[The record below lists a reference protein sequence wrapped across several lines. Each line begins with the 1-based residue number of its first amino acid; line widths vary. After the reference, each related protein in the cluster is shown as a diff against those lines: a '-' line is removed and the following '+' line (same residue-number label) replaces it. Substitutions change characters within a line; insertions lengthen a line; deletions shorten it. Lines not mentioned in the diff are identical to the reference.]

1 MNTVGR
7 SRRARLQPARKREG
21 AALLIVLFVLM
32 MSTGTAVF
40 ALQSTQFEQRAAGS
54 LQQAMRTKYVAE
66 AATVSVLGL
75 CLQMGTTGCTDIK
88 RANTAPAAEL
98 ARRQRFALPNYKAT
112 QTDVVYELTAAD
124 LPAVAATAF
133 PIAVLPTDRELS
145 NAGASGAAS
154 PYTPG
159 FTSLVEK
166 WEVPNPG
173 ETRQRYRLIVSTYGQ
188 LTYDTDNNLAT
199 NDDVAP
205 AADEF
210 RGAHE
215 SISAT
220 RAFFDVR

>member
-1 MNTVGR
+1 VRPGLHTR
-7 SRRARLQPARKREG
+7 SARLRGRHKREG

-32 MSTGTAVF
+32 LATGTAVF

-54 LQQAMRTKYVAE
+54 LQQAMRTKYIAE

-88 RANTAPAAEL
+88 RATTTDADEAT
-98 ARRQRFALPNYKAT
+98 RRQRFALPNYDKVNET
-112 QTDVVYELTAAD
+112 EVLYELTARDFA
-124 LPAVAATAF
+124 ANAATSF
-133 PIAVLPTDRELS
+133 PINVLPLDSELYVD
-145 NAGASGAAS
+145 GTSGAAS
-154 PYTPG
+154 PYRPS
-159 FTSLVEK
+159 FNSLVEK

-188 LTYDTDNNLAT
+188 LTYDTDNDTTTAE
-199 NDDVAP
+199 DVS
-205 AADEF
+205 AANEF